1 MYFLLRLNV
10 FVFKKDN
17 MHDFNSDEF
26 FYSVDLQW
34 RRYEVVW
41 TSEQSKLSVEVCT
54 GIRINGLQLVPRYS
68 YGNGGMETLQKWE
81 RDANGNFSSLIVCTT
96 PALCLL
102 SVFPDTV

>member
-1 MYFLLRLNV
+1 MA
-10 FVFKKDN
+10 
-17 MHDFNSDEF
+17 MSF

-68 YGNGGMETLQKWE
+68 YGNGG
-81 RDANGNFSSLIVCTT
+81 NGNVAEMGTRREWELLLTNRLYDAYTLPI
-96 PALCLL
+96 L
-102 SVFPDTV
+102 SVFSDTA